1 MVYIGLK
8 FSILFNVIFIVWF
21 SPLDSTACNLLC
33 GYKEAHGTETK
44 VDMSR
49 TYSARPGQNVCHV
62 VVLIPFNNVSE
73 FSCQTL
79 TPTLKIAEE
88 SLSRRRISESFSL
101 CFHLADT
108 KCDEQAGPIEA
119 FNYYRL
125 RTVHVFLGPL
135 CDMIIAPIARYSS
148 SWGIPV
154 VSPGGLSHSF
164 HDKEKNNF
172 HSLIRLSANYDTAA
186 KFLMMVLGRFG
197 YKRMALFYTMES
209 YGIQKMYLLSSAIA
223 EESKRQVNV
232 TQDQNQYIHIQNV
245 SQYLIKVMC
254 AVEIKQFQTGYEF
267 PLETE
272 TIRPGQPRR
281 LDSSKYLD
289 DIDV

>member
-1 MVYIGLK
+1 MVYSGLK
-8 FSILFNVIFIVWF
+8 FTILFNVIFIVWF
-21 SPLDSTACNLLC
+21 SPLDSMVCNLLC

-73 FSCQTL
+73 LSCQTL

-254 AVEIKQFQTGYEF
+254 A
-267 PLETE
+267 
-272 TIRPGQPRR
+272 
-281 LDSSKYLD
+281 
-289 DIDV
+289 